1 MSQPVDLERL
11 SAIVR
16 ECEEDITFGFDAG
29 AKEYGVPPEELVAM
43 VADMSTEIGRGLAEE
58 FGVAP
63 KRYLVNIMAAQH
75 WTTFFQE
82 FAPAALQLMVAPP
95 SNSLALVFILPTRE
109 GSQQIVF
116 GFAERSTWRVSAPG
130 GQA

>member
-1 MSQPVDLERL
+1 MSQQVDLDRL

-29 AKEYGVPPEELVAM
+29 SKEYGAPPEELVAM

-58 FGVAP
+58 FGVSP
-63 KRYLVNIMAAQH
+63 KRFLVNIMAVQH

-82 FAPAALQLMVAPP
+82 FAPAALPLMADPP
-95 SNSLALVFILPTRE
+95 KNSFALIFILPSAG

-116 GFAERSTWRVSAPG
+116 GFAERSTWRVTAPG